1 MNLVKSHQTL
11 VKGVNVSSSGKEK
24 HYFINGYKLDGTG
37 IVSIKLIDV
46 AGEYPE
52 VMVRYFEEVISDKD
66 KRILGIGLAEEAETR
81 RPSINLLTGHDF
93 KSEENMRDFVRRL
106 LADPKE

>member
-1 MNLVKSHQTL
+1 MDSVKSHQIM
-11 VKGVNVSSSGKEK
+11 VKEVNVSSSGKEK

-37 IVSIKLIDV
+37 IISIKLIDV

-66 KRILGIGLAEEAETR
+66 KRILGIGLVGKAEMEE
-81 RPSINLLTGHDF
+81 SSNNLLTGNVF
-93 KSEENMRDFVRRL
+93 KSEENMRDFVRKL